1 MTIRKM
7 SRVSVCL
14 TCYNES
20 DFVEEAVRSVLRQ
33 TAADRIEQIIIVDD
47 GSTDGSTEKL
57 QRLAEETGRILLVV
71 QENRGLP
78 AARNRAMREATG
90 DLIAF
95 LDGDDIWHPCK
106 IAKQIEC
113 FADSTIGLVYSD
125 YIEFFDK
132 HLEQG
137 MLVCVRRLSGRG
149 PCLAEDYYVSDA
161 PIVPSTAVIRRE
173 VLDIAGWFDEA
184 YRIGQDTD
192 YWMRIMLAGFGV
204 RHMPGGLAFKRR
216 HRRNATANL
225 ERYVR
230 VFEQQTHKFAEQ
242 HSFLQPLVSRRL
254 SRRYAKIAESLM
266 ANGRIAGSGRYLWRT
281 FRHDPAN
288 PRGYIYAFVLPIYAI
303 GGLGAVYSAKRVYH
317 LLRQRAR

>member
-47 GSTDGSTEKL
+47 GSTDRSPEKL

-95 LDGDDIWHPCK
+95 LDSDDIWHPSK
-106 IAKQIEC
+106 IEKQIEG
-113 FADSTIGLVYSD
+113 FADSTVGLVYSD
-125 YIEFFDK
+125 YVDFFHK
-132 HLEQG
+132 HLDEG
-137 MLVCVRRLSGRG
+137 MLVCVRRLSDRG
-149 PCLAEDYYVSDA
+149 PSLARDYYVKDA
-161 PIVPSTAVIRRE
+161 PIMPSTAVIRRE
-173 VLDIAGWFDEA
+173 VLETIGGFDEA
-184 YRIGQDTD
+184 SRIGEDTD
-192 YWMRIMLAGFGV
+192 YWMRIVLAGFGV
-204 RHMPGGLAFKRR
+204 QHTPGGLAFKRR
-216 HRRNATANL
+216 HQRNLTANL
-225 ERYVR
+225 ERFVS

-242 HSFLQPLVSRRL
+242 YSFLQPLVSRRL
-254 SRRYAKIAESLM
+254 SRRYAKVAESLM
-266 ANGRIAGSGRYLWRT
+266 ANGRIADSARYLLRAL
-281 FRHDPAN
+281 RHDPGN
-288 PRGYIYAFVLPIYAI
+288 PRGYIYALALPVYAI
-303 GGLGAVYSAKRVYH
+303 GGLGAVSSAKRVYH
-317 LLRQRAR
+317 LLRQRG